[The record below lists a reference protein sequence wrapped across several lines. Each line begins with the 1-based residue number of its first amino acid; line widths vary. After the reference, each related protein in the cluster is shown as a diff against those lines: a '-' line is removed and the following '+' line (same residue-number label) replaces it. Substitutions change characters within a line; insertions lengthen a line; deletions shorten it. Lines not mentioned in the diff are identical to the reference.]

1 MDIIAA
7 QFQTVGGGALSIQDL
22 VASAEFASD
31 GTDWIRFYDESTG
44 AYTLVN
50 WWGAGY
56 GVYESA
62 EAAEPCAASG
72 WGDDFQTIVDMTI
85 DPSQGFWVRSAG
97 GGTIRAQGEVTS
109 SGVVQVPASSMTLV
123 ANPFPVSTDIQTI
136 VASAAFAAD
145 GTDWIRFY
153 DESTGAY
160 TLVNW
165 WGAGYGVYESAE
177 AAEPCA
183 ASGWGDDF
191 QTIVDMT
198 IAPGQGFWVRSA
210 GGGTLTFQNPLTAP
224 ASAGGND

>member
-1 MDIIAA
+1 MAEVTSSNTVGYQKINIPVSSMDIIAA

-22 VASAEFASD
+22 VASAEFAS
-31 GTDWIRFYDESTG
+31 
-44 AYTLVN
+44 
-50 WWGAGY
+50 
-56 GVYESA
+56 
-62 EAAEPCAASG
+62 
-72 WGDDFQTIVDMTI
+72 
-85 DPSQGFWVRSAG
+85 
-97 GGTIRAQGEVTS
+97 
-109 SGVVQVPASSMTLV
+109 
-123 ANPFPVSTDIQTI
+123 
-136 VASAAFAAD
+136 D